1 VNLTGT
7 TTLSVREVAQCF
19 GELFG
24 KPAHIEGKEA
34 PDALL
39 SNPYRSFVEL
49 GIPFIRDEELMEW
62 VASWVAHGGESL
74 GKPTHFESR
83 DGRF

>member
-1 VNLTGT
+1 MNLTGT
-7 TTLSVREVAQCF
+7 ATLSVREVAQRF
-19 GELFG
+19 GEIFG

-39 SNPYRSFVEL
+39 SNPHRSFAEL
-49 GIPFIRDEELMEW
+49 GIPILRDEELMEW
-62 VASWVAHGGESL
+62 VASWVARGGESL